1 MKVLLWVLMG
11 FLLASIVVNK
21 YLYEQNQEL
30 TGRIITI
37 QVNSDKAVSE
47 AKNAVYDKQK
57 EIEVTSD
64 ELKNSKEAYAV
75 TLDSVLKANQI
86 KIKNL
91 ESALMVSS
99 RWVDTIKSIA
109 KTGKP
114 FMVGETEKNG
124 RETPL
129 YDIPVSD
136 NVKCWGMEGLI
147 HTTDL
152 NAQLIITKKTTDNA
166 TQLIVEKEKRFLFWV
181 TRPAKY
187 QILNDC
193 GEPLILNVK
202 MQ

>member
-1 MKVLLWVLMG
+1 MKILLWVLMG
-11 FLLASIVVNK
+11 FLLASIGVNK
-21 YLYEQNQEL
+21 YLYNQNQEL

-37 QVNSDKAVSE
+37 QVNSDKAVSD

-57 EIEVTSD
+57 EIEATSD

-75 TLDSVLKANQI
+75 KLDSVLAANAI

-91 ESALMVSS
+91 ESALMINSQ
-99 RWVDTIKSIA
+99 WADTLKSIA

-114 FMVGETEKNG
+114 FIVGTTLEKG
-124 RETPL
+124 KEIPV

-136 NVKCWGMEGLI
+136 KVRCWGMEGI
-147 HTTDL
+147 IRTVDL
-152 NAQLIITKKTTDNA
+152 NAQLIITKKTTNNA
-166 TQLIVEKEKRFLFWV
+166 TQLIVQKEKRFLFWV

-187 QILNDC
+187 QIFNDC
-193 GEPLILNVK
+193 GEPIILNVK